1 MAAAVSQHQPV
12 PNDSL
17 SEREQKIVLALAA
30 AAIPPGRFL
39 EGGGEGTLIRF
50 CRWLEDANRQHRAMV
65 KALLWSAEATG
76 VARTGRPFS
85 SLPRDRA
92 EEVLRAWSDSG
103 SAIIRNHLRAV
114 LTPVKAA
121 HFDDPV
127 MFRHVG
133 CPHGDDK
140 PRVRVDEAA
149 RWMSQVTDGKKTEED
164 LELVCEVVVVGT
176 GAGGAACAYELASRG
191 RAVLLLEEGDFHR
204 RSSFTSRSAE
214 MSKKLYRDRG
224 LTIALGNIN
233 APVWAG
239 RAVGGST
246 LINSGTCYRTPERVL
261 SQWRDQMGLPID
273 SAVLSPYYERVESML
288 QVAPA
293 PFALTGGVGRVIARG
308 AEKMGYSHHTLA
320 RNAPGCD
327 GQGVCCFGCPT
338 GAKRST
344 DVSYVPA
351 ALECGAQLVTAA
363 KVERVLVHDG
373 KAAGVTGRLGSGRRF
388 TVKADAVVISAG
400 SLMTPVLMKR
410 ANLCRHSEA
419 LGKNLSIHPATK
431 VMALF
436 DEDIDMGSAI
446 PQGYCVD
453 ELAAEGIMFEG
464 GSTPLDVTALAV
476 PWVGR
481 KYVDV
486 MESYRH
492 MATFGFMIAD
502 TSRGEVRAGLG
513 GSPLITYDLNAH
525 DTDRMV
531 HAIETLS
538 RLFFA
543 AGARRVMPFLPGLD
557 DLTAP
562 DQVSEIG
569 KRKWTAGDIEV
580 TAYHPLGTCRMGTDP
595 RNSVVGPTHETHEIE
610 RLFVADGSV
619 VPSPLGV
626 NPQMTIMAMALR
638 AAEHID
644 ERLSR

>member
-1 MAAAVSQHQPV
+1 MAAAT
-12 PNDSL
+12 SL
-17 SEREQKIVLALAA
+17 SKTPTSQLSDREQRIALALAA
-30 AAIPPGRFL
+30 AALPPGKFL
-39 EGGGEGTLIRF
+39 EGGGPGTLSRLD
-50 CRWLEDANRQHRAMV
+50 RWLEGASRQHLATI
-65 KALLWSAEATG
+65 KGLLWSAEAAG

-85 SLPRDRA
+85 SLSRDRA
-92 EEVLRAWSDSG
+92 EAVLDAWSRSH
-103 SAIIRNHLRAV
+103 SPLIRAHLRAV
-114 LTPVKAA
+114 MTPIKAS

-149 RWMSQVTDGKKTEED
+149 RWMSQVTDGKKTTED

-191 RAVLLLEEGDFHR
+191 RAVLLIEEGDYHR
-204 RSSFTSRSAE
+204 RSSFTSRASE

-224 LTIALGNIN
+224 LTIALGNVNVPI
-233 APVWAG
+233 WAG

-246 LINSGTCYRTPERVL
+246 VINSGTCYRAPERVL
-261 SQWRDQMGLPID
+261 SKWRDEMHLPID
-273 SAVLSPYYERVESML
+273 ASRLSPYYDRVEAML
-288 QVAPA
+288 QVTPA
-293 PFALTGGVGRVIARG
+293 KFALTGGVGRVISRG
-308 AEKMGYSHHTLA
+308 AEKMGYSHHVLA
-320 RNAPGCD
+320 RNAPACD

-373 KAAGVTGRLGSGRRF
+373 KAAGVTGKLGSGRRF
-388 TVKADAVVISAG
+388 TVKADAVVIAAG
-400 SLMTPVLMKR
+400 ALMTPVLMKN

-419 LGKNLSIHPATK
+419 LGKNLSIHPASK

-453 ELAAEGIMFEG
+453 ELADEGIMFEG

-476 PWVGR
+476 PWVGA
-481 KYVDV
+481 KYMDV
-486 MESYRH
+486 MEHYRN
-492 MATFGFMIAD
+492 MATFGFMIED
-502 TSRGEVRAGLG
+502 TSRGAVRPGLG
-513 GSPLITYDLNAH
+513 GSPFITYDLNEH
-525 DTDRMV
+525 DTARMV
-531 HAIETLS
+531 RAIETLS
-538 RLFFA
+538 RLFLA
-543 AGARRVMPFLPGLD
+543 AGATRVLPFLPGAEEI
-557 DLTAP
+557 TSA
-562 DQVSEIG
+562 DQLSTLRD
-569 KRKWTAGDIEV
+569 KKWRAGDIEV

-595 RNSVVGPTHETHEIE
+595 RTSVVGPTHETHETE
-610 RLFVADGSV
+610 RLFVVDGSV
-619 VPSPLGV
+619 IPTALGV

-638 AAEHID
+638 AAEGID
-644 ERLSR
+644 VRLG